1 MRPVIFVAL
10 PISSVIAWALRSDRG
25 FWSGTV
31 TDKPSKDLEHVLT
44 AKPLHT
50 LAGHAL
56 ARRYLAVWFPFLPA
70 DRIRRETRQ
79 KKDAPANFPLV
90 IVEKAKSALRI
101 VAVDSHAV
109 SLRLTPSMTLA
120 DARAQVPE
128 LDVVQADAKADSRLL
143 DQLAAACDRF
153 TPLVSLSVP
162 DAVVLDIT
170 GCTHLFGSE
179 TKLLQ
184 AVSARL
190 SAFHVTLKASIAN
203 TPDAAL
209 AFVRHSRQKII
220 PSGKTKDYAGKLL
233 VKALHAAPEVTVA
246 LNRAGLKTIGDLMA
260 RPTAMLS
267 ARFGED
273 LTRKVQRVAG
283 MEDIRLTPLRPLPQ
297 CMVEQLFAEP
307 LLHQDAIDTQLRC
320 LIAAAAQQLEARG
333 SGGRRFEARFY
344 RVDGRVALIA
354 VDTSFATRDAKLLM
368 RLFAEKF
375 DSLADPLDPGFGFD
389 AMRLSVP
396 VIEAVAP
403 QQVTSDLAGYQQTDQ
418 AEARLHELV
427 DTLAIRFGPENVQRF
442 AAEDRHIPER
452 ASRHVSAT
460 AKQAHAVVW
469 PEPVADEPPLRPLQ
483 LFHPPQPIET
493 LAEVPDG
500 PPIRFRWR
508 RVLHQVTKA
517 EGPERFAPEW
527 WREKPAEQT
536 RDYYRIEDS
545 SGFRFWVFREGFYGD
560 AVQPPRWFMH
570 GLFA

>member
-10 PISSVIAWALRSDRG
+10 PISFVIARAWRSDRG

-31 TDKPSKDLEHVLT
+31 TDKSSPMQTQVSVPASVL
-44 AKPLHT
+44 AS
-50 LAGHAL
+50 AN

-70 DRIRRETRQ
+70 DRIRRERRQ
-79 KKDAPANFPLV
+79 KKDAPADLPLV
-90 IVEKAKSALRI
+90 IVDKAKSAMRI
-101 VAVDSHAV
+101 FAVDQSAAA
-109 SLRLTPSMTLA
+109 LRLAPGMTLA

-128 LDVVQADAKADSRLL
+128 LDAVQADGLADKRLL

-153 TPLVSLSVP
+153 TPLASISAP
-162 DAVVLDIT
+162 DGVVLDIT
-170 GCTHLFGSE
+170 GCSHLFGSE

-184 AVSARL
+184 AVSMRL
-190 SAFHVTLKASIAN
+190 SAFHVTLKVSIAD
-203 TPDAAL
+203 TPEAAL
-209 AFVRHSRQKII
+209 AFVRHSRQQII
-220 PSGKTKDYAGKLL
+220 PPGKTRDYAGKLL

-246 LNRAGLKTIGDLMA
+246 LNRAGLKTIGDLLA

-273 LTRKVQRVAG
+273 LTRQMQRVAG

-297 CMVEQLFAEP
+297 CMVEQVFAEP
-307 LLHQDAIDTQLRC
+307 LLHQDAIDMQLRS
-320 LIAAAAQQLEARG
+320 LIAAATQQLEMRG
-333 SGGRRFEARFY
+333 SGGRRFEARFF

-354 VDTSFATRDAKLLM
+354 VDTSFATRDATLLM

-389 AMRLSVP
+389 AMRLAVP
-396 VIEAVAP
+396 VIEAVEP
-403 QQVTSDLAGYQQTDQ
+403 QQVTTDLAGTPTDAY
-418 AEARLHELV
+418 AERLHELV
-427 DTLAIRFGPENVQRF
+427 DTLAIRFGPETVQRF
-442 AAEDRHIPER
+442 VAEDRHIPER
-452 ASRHVSAT
+452 ASRHVPASQRA
-460 AKQAHAVVW
+460 QAAAW
-469 PEPVADEPPLRPLQ
+469 PELIADEPALRPLQ

-527 WREKPAEQT
+527 WRGSGEDGITPQP
-536 RDYYRIEDS
+536 RDYYRIEDNN
-545 SGFRFWVFREGFYGD
+545 GLRFWVFREGFYGD
-560 AVQPPRWFMH
+560 APRPPQWFMH